1 MKYSLKK
8 KLDKIE
14 AICNK
19 LEEIEKQVN
28 YHEERD
34 EAVSINVILSIID
47 VTLKSFGEVL
57 ECYDDVSYFIQY
69 LDKDYVYRYLSYVD
83 MVKKEGEKLI
93 YELTDIQEK
102 IYDKNYIFSC
112 LKWLSKA
119 FNLFKTRFQIIKFLT
134 KCESLFESINC
145 DDKNYLLTL
154 IDDLDS

>member
-47 VTLKSFGEVL
+47 VTLKSFSEVL

-69 LDKDYVYRYLSYVD
+69 LDEDYVYRYLSYVD

-102 IYDKNYIFSC
+102 YMTKIIYFHV
-112 LKWLSKA
+112 
-119 FNLFKTRFQIIKFLT
+119 
-134 KCESLFESINC
+134 
-145 DDKNYLLTL
+145 
-154 IDDLDS
+154 